1 MRKSEIRF
9 CSSCGAKL
17 AVVNAN
23 YCSMCGHKT
32 ESSDDY
38 SSKEKESSNKENDYI
53 VSDTVVNGRGRLS
66 CAKCGAELSLLNKYR
81 CPSCGN
87 MIRKTNKESKRLS
100 DKTYNAIIVFAIIGI
115 IALAIFFI
123 TTDWQLVS
131 DKREAASFNASPEMI
146 ELADSLPL
154 TEKGRAILFASH
166 PHLLSRSEYNA
177 GCGALN
183 KSDYTVS
190 GCYYSKEDY
199 DEEKIEIYH
208 IEEVNVDENMTVY
221 DFKDSMII
229 TTLHEMLHAAYE
241 RLSEE
246 KRASVCERLNIV
258 APQIPDF
265 NSELSSYSS
274 DSRCSEMFA
283 RYGSSYGLNMSCS
296 LCVSSQKQRKDL
308 DSTGLDAALYL
319 KDIYSDYYYS
329 TFNLL
334 HFWSDNEENLSNL
347 SATIK
352 AWSLRLDQQ
361 YDELQARKRD
371 YYAYPSNYKYRSI
384 NAAINEYNGQVEAYN
399 SYIGTYNKITHA
411 LNSKYYKIG
420 DNYNYF
426 SL

>member
-1 MRKSEIRF
+1 
-9 CSSCGAKL
+9 
-17 AVVNAN
+17 
-23 YCSMCGHKT
+23 
-32 ESSDDY
+32 
-38 SSKEKESSNKENDYI
+38 
-53 VSDTVVNGRGRLS
+53 
-66 CAKCGAELSLLNKYR
+66 
-81 CPSCGN
+81 
-87 MIRKTNKESKRLS
+87 
-100 DKTYNAIIVFAIIGI
+100 
-115 IALAIFFI
+115 
-123 TTDWQLVS
+123 
-131 DKREAASFNASPEMI
+131 
-146 ELADSLPL
+146 
-154 TEKGRAILFASH
+154 
-166 PHLLSRSEYNA
+166 
-177 GCGALN
+177 
-183 KSDYTVS
+183 
-190 GCYYSKEDY
+190 
-199 DEEKIEIYH
+199 
-208 IEEVNVDENMTVY
+208 MTVY
-221 DFKDSMII
+221 DFKDSMVI

-246 KRASVCERLNIV
+246 KRASVCERLNII

-274 DSRCSEMFA
+274 DNRCSEMFA

-334 HFWSDNEENLSNL
+334 HFWSDNEENFSNL
-347 SATIK
+347 SATIE

-420 DNYNYF
+420 DNYKYF